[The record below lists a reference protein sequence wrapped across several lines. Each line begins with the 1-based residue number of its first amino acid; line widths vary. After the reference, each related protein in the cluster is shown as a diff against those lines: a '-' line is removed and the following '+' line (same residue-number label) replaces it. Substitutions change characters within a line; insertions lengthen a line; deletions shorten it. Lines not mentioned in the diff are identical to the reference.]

1 MDERNPTKPAVA
13 VIGATGYTGRFVV
26 ADLLRRGITPIAIAR
41 NAAALDAAHFDTH
54 VVRRQA
60 TVDEAASL
68 DRALQGAQAVIN
80 TAGPFIGTAEPVA
93 SAALRATMHYVD
105 IAAEQVSTSQLFE
118 QFDAPARQAG
128 IVVLPAMAFFGGL
141 ADLMVTAIM
150 QDWDAVDAVET
161 FIGFDSWHPTPGTRN
176 TIERQAVGN
185 LVFTGGRLTP
195 APSSPAQKK
204 WHFAAP
210 VGDQVVLEMPFSETV
225 LLSRHVKTAEHHNY
239 LTQVALTDVLD
250 PSTPPPQAADALG
263 RSAQNFVV
271 DVVVSRGDE
280 QRRACTRGR
289 DGYAVTAPLTGEAVA
304 RLLKGQFRSAGAK
317 APGEIFDAEALLTAL
332 GPAHATFEV
341 VTPVTARKRAERRT
355 Q

>member
-141 ADLMVTAIM
+141 ADLMVTALM

-317 APGEIFDAEALLTAL
+317 APGEIFDAEELLTAL
-332 GPAHATFEV
+332 GPAHATFAV

>member
-1 MDERNPTKPAVA
+1 MDEMNPSKPAVA
-13 VIGATGYTGRFVV
+13 VIGATGHTGRFVV
-26 ADLLRRGITPIAIAR
+26 ADVLRRGITPIAIAR
-41 NAAALDAAHFDTH
+41 NAATLEAANFDTK

-60 TVDEAASL
+60 TVDDAESL

-80 TAGPFIGTAEPVA
+80 TAGPFIATADPVA
-93 SAALRATMHYVD
+93 SAALRAKMHYVD
-105 IAAEQVSTSQLFE
+105 IAAEQVPTGTLFE
-118 QFDAPARQAG
+118 QFDEPARKAG

-150 QDWDAVDAVET
+150 KDWDAVDAVET
-161 FIGFDSWHPTPGTRN
+161 FIGFDSWHPTQGTRN
-176 TIERQAVGN
+176 TIERKSVGN

-195 APSSPAQKK
+195 APSSPAQKN

-239 LTQVALTDVLD
+239 LTQVAITDVLD
-250 PSTPPPQAADALG
+250 PSTPPPKAADAMG

-271 DVVVSRGDE
+271 EVVVTRGDE

-289 DGYAVTAPLTGEAVA
+289 DGYAVTAPLTGEAVE
-304 RLLKGQFRSAGAK
+304 RLIKGQFRSAGAK
-317 APGEIFDAEALLTAL
+317 TPGEIFDAEELLTAL
-332 GPAHATFEV
+332 GPDHATFEG
-341 VTPVTARKRAERRT
+341 VTPLTTRQRAERSPK
-355 Q
+355 

>member
-1 MDERNPTKPAVA
+1 MDERDPTKPAVA
-13 VIGATGYTGRFVV
+13 VIGATGHTGRFVV

-41 NAAALDAAHFDTH
+41 NAAALAAANFDKQ
-54 VVRRQA
+54 VVCRQA
-60 TVDEAASL
+60 TVADAEAL

-80 TAGPFIGTAEPVA
+80 TAGPFIDTADSVA
-93 SAALRATMHYVD
+93 SAALRAKIHYVD
-105 IAAEQVSTSQLFE
+105 VAAEQVSTGKLFE

-141 ADLMVTAIM
+141 ADLMVTALM

-176 TIERQAVGN
+176 TIERKSVGN

-250 PSTPPPQAADALG
+250 PSTPPPQAADAMG

-271 DVVVSRGDE
+271 EVVVSRGDE

-289 DGYAVTAPLTGEAVA
+289 DGYAVTAPLTGEAVE
-304 RLLKGQFRSAGAK
+304 RLITGTFRSAGAK
-317 APGEIFDAEALLTAL
+317 APGEIFDAEELLTAL
-332 GPAHATFEV
+332 GPDHATFEV
-341 VTPVTARKRAERRT
+341 VTPLPARKRAERRT

>member
-1 MDERNPTKPAVA
+1 VA

-141 ADLMVTAIM
+141 ADLMVTALM

-304 RLLKGQFRSAGAK
+304 RLLKGKFRSAGAK
-317 APGEIFDAEALLTAL
+317 APGEIFDAEELLTAL

>member
-1 MDERNPTKPAVA
+1 MSQRNASKPTVA
-13 VIGATGYTGRFVV
+13 ILGATGYTGRFVV
-26 ADLLRRGITPIAIAR
+26 ADLLRREITPIAIAR
-41 NAAALDAAHFDTH
+41 NAAALEAANFDKK
-54 VVRRQA
+54 VIRRQA
-60 TVDEAASL
+60 TVDDAESL

-80 TAGPFIGTAEPVA
+80 TAGPFIDTADPVA
-93 SAALRATMHYVD
+93 SAALRAKIHYVD
-105 IAAEQVSTSQLFE
+105 VAAEQAPTGKLFE
-118 QFDAPARQAG
+118 KFDEPARKAG
-128 IVVLPAMAFFGGL
+128 IVVLPSMAFFGGL

-150 QDWDAVDAVET
+150 KDWDAVDAVET
-161 FIGFDSWHPTPGTRN
+161 FIGFDSWHPTQGTRN
-176 TIERQAVGN
+176 TIERKSVGN

-195 APSSPAQKK
+195 APSSPAQKN
-204 WHFAAP
+204 WTFAAP
-210 VGDQVVLEMPFSETV
+210 VGEQVVLEMPFSETV

-304 RLLKGQFRSAGAK
+304 RLLKGKFRSAGAK
-317 APGEIFDAEALLTAL
+317 APGEIFDAEELLTAL